1 MSGGQCLVSI
11 VIFILSHHIHNQ
23 QQVLNPLLM
32 KSPKIMMQ
40 LGGGLEGWPS
50 LRREFQRVSVCI
62 CSMTWQ
68 WPTSPHL
75 PCLLKQGKSTQSIFT
90 NSAALYQVNRR
101 KRSLMQRI
109 WIYVKSSSLL
119 RYFSFLLP
127 SPNPKFDSEARFCCL
142 CNLELKQRPEMVL
155 REAMDISSLLFIVAN
170 LSLSELK
177 LLWFDDLSF
186 TPPFPQMHLS
196 RW

>member
-90 NSAALYQVNRR
+90 NSTALYQVDRR

-109 WIYVKSSSLL
+109 
-119 RYFSFLLP
+119 
-127 SPNPKFDSEARFCCL
+127 
-142 CNLELKQRPEMVL
+142 
-155 REAMDISSLLFIVAN
+155 
-170 LSLSELK
+170 
-177 LLWFDDLSF
+177 
-186 TPPFPQMHLS
+186 
-196 RW
+196 